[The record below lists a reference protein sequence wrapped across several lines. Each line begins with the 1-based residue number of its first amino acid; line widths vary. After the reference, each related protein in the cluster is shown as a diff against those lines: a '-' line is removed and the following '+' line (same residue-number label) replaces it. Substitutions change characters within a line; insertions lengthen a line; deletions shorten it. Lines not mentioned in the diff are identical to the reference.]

1 MKRTHTLRTAGA
13 ALGLALLAA
22 AGPAVAQGVAG
33 GPAGAENGPAEI
45 LRRAQAA
52 LRGGQTARANDLL
65 ERAETR
71 LLAGVEPGTPAQ
83 GDPAFH
89 ASEAR
94 RALMDRDRAAAMRHT
109 NMAIAT
115 SRGGGGWTATGA
127 DAGPG
132 ARWGAAGGG
141 PGVVDSGM
149 GALPVGTRRAI
160 IRDSGTGGT
169 SVSRAEGVVLAQA
182 DTRGG
187 TGAAGTG
194 ARGGSRTPTGLP
206 PGDTIPGWSVSRGGT
221 ATGPGSSTQGQAP
234 QQPLGSP
241 PSLAPPTPLGSQGFP
256 PAGPSS
262 SSAIG
267 GEPARVGGAP
277 PADTSR
283 APGSSG
289 IGGSGIGGPL
299 R

>member
-13 ALGLALLAA
+13 AALGLALLAA
-22 AGPAVAQGVAG
+22 P
-33 GPAGAENGPAEI
+33 GPAGAENGPADI
-45 LRRAQAA
+45 LRQAQAA
-52 LRGGQTARANDLL
+52 LRGGQAARANELL

-71 LLAGVEPGTPAQ
+71 LLAGVEPAAPAQ

-115 SRGGGGWTATGA
+115 SRDGRGWTATGA
-127 DAGPG
+127 DAAGSG
-132 ARWGAAGGG
+132 TRWGAAGGG

-149 GALPVGTRRAI
+149 GALPVGTRRAV
-160 IRDSGTGGT
+160 IRDGGSGGT
-169 SVSRAEGVVLAQA
+169 SVSRAEGVVLAQT

-187 TGAAGTG
+187 TGAA
-194 ARGGSRTPTGLP
+194 RGSRAPTGLP
-206 PGDTIPGWSVSRGGT
+206 PGDSIPGWSVSRGGGGAT
-221 ATGPGSSTQGQAP
+221 APGAAPQGQAP